1 MSTTDI
7 GRQAESVAAHYLA
20 KKGYKIVAQNW
31 RTRWCE
37 IDIVATK
44 KKTIYFFEV
53 KYRKQSIWGDG
64 LDAVTPKKQQQMQF
78 AAELWISE
86 NGWRYNAQLGVI
98 AMSRE
103 QPEVTQIVFID

>member
-44 KKTIYFFEV
+44 KKTVYFFEV
-53 KYRKQSIWGDG
+53 KYRKQSTWGDG
-64 LDAVTPKKQQQMQF
+64 LDAITHKKRQQIQF
-78 AAELWISE
+78 AAELWIAEHS
-86 NGWRYNAQLGVI
+86 WRHNAQLGAI
-98 AMSRE
+98 AMTGE
-103 QPEVTQIVFID
+103 KPEVVELILID